1 MAGRLYLIPT
11 TLGDDNPFKVLPSDI
26 KAVIG
31 SIKNY
36 LVEDERTARR
46 FLKKV
51 DKDIVIDELKF
62 NEINKRTRHD
72 DMVEF
77 LSVTQAGE
85 DVGIISEAGCP
96 GIADP
101 GSDAVRVAHQK
112 GIEVRPLV
120 GPSSILLSLMA
131 SGLNGQ
137 SFAFAGYIPIKHP
150 ARGKVIRHL
159 EHRVYYEDQTQ
170 IFIETPYRNNSLI
183 NDLVRTLD
191 EKTLLCIACDLTNEN
206 EFIKTLPVR
215 EWKKNIPDINKR
227 PAIFLIGK

>member
-85 DVGIISEAGCP
+85 DVE
-96 GIADP
+96 
-101 GSDAVRVAHQK
+101 
-112 GIEVRPLV
+112 
-120 GPSSILLSLMA
+120 
-131 SGLNGQ
+131 
-137 SFAFAGYIPIKHP
+137 
-150 ARGKVIRHL
+150 
-159 EHRVYYEDQTQ
+159 
-170 IFIETPYRNNSLI
+170 
-183 NDLVRTLD
+183 
-191 EKTLLCIACDLTNEN
+191 
-206 EFIKTLPVR
+206 
-215 EWKKNIPDINKR
+215 
-227 PAIFLIGK
+227 